1 MSVGD
6 LVRMEFDGADT
17 VWWGLGV
24 VIEIAEDSPLD
35 DVCVLWSSSSTI
47 MWEMAS
53 LLKVVN

>member
-1 MSVGD
+1 M
-6 LVRMEFDGADT
+6 VRMEFDGADT